1 MKIAVLGSSGEI
13 GARLVQYFLKS
24 GKDVVAFSRTKGS
37 RLARWENLEFRSL
50 NLLDIEDSTRKL
62 EDIDVVINLIINK
75 NIDDGEEANVKFN
88 IEIFNNLISICK
100 DLKIKRFIHY
110 SSLVALP
117 AKVTNYE
124 LENPYEYAKENDW
137 YSLAKIET
145 EKIAIANKK
154 QLPIT
159 IIRPGVVY
167 GPFMHWSTMLFNRMS
182 SMNNYIPKN
191 ENCLSY
197 AIHVDDL
204 VRLTNFLIELEES
217 KLPELVYGINPEKV
231 SWAKYYQLHAQQTGV
246 LNNLSL
252 VDLSQIENN
261 NKISQFSNNEQDS
274 IRKTSVKEFGI
285 DVARKIYNN
294 VPSFIMNFRPVKGTI
309 LKLKAA
315 NYGFINYGK
324 PIGEIETRELWPN
337 NFETQLLA
345 TDGKVLDQHVGV
357 DLGFQYKVDIETGVK
372 MAGDWWNNRY

>member
-117 AKVTNYE
+117 PKVTNYE

-167 GPFMHWSTMLFNRMS
+167 GPFMHWSIMLFNRMS
-182 SMNNYIPKN
+182 SMNNYIPIN
-191 ENCLSY
+191 DNCLSY

-204 VRLTNFLIELEES
+204 VGLTNFLIELEES

-261 NKISQFSNNEQDS
+261 NKISQSSNNEQDS